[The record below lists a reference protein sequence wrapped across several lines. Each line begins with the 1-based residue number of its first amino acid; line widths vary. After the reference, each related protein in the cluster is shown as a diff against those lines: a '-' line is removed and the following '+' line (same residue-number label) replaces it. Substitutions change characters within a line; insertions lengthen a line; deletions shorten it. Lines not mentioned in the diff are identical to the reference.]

1 MDISNSYIATPLV
14 PEGLKKPSQ
23 EQVNAAKEVPSRR
36 DEQSVEQPRRLAP
49 PADLE
54 RKSNELQLSR
64 VQRLESLDSA
74 PLKTQQ
80 AVNTYQQTI
89 EAGRAYEEGELVG
102 IDLFV

>member
-1 MDISNSYIATPLV
+1 MDISNSYIAAPVV
-14 PEGLKKPSQ
+14 PEGLKRASQ
-23 EQVNAAKEVPSRR
+23 DQVNSTKEAPPRRNDQAA
-36 DEQSVEQPRRLAP
+36 EQPRRLAP

-64 VQRLESLDSA
+64 VQRLDSLESA
-74 PLKTQQ
+74 PLKTQR
-80 AVNTYQQTI
+80 AVNTYEQTV